1 MNIRMMEMKDG
12 ETRLRK
18 IRVTE
23 EDKNSKPS
31 VDASIFETAMVFPLS
46 GLRVSYMWLPKHK

>member
-1 MNIRMMEMKDG
+1 MKDG

-23 EDKNSKPS
+23 EDKNSKAS
-31 VDASIFETAMVFPLS
+31 VDASIFETDTAFPFS
-46 GLRVSYMWLPKHK
+46 GLRAAYLLLPSHK

>member
-1 MNIRMMEMKDG
+1 MKDG